1 MTGTGKD
8 LKPATIHLRKKEE
21 FQVQYRQSGP
31 LNPNFLQEDFTENG
45 CNKLKKKIHVKILD
59 NDSK

>member
-45 CNKLKKKIHVKILD
+45 CNKLKKK
-59 NDSK
+59 SM